1 MNVYPGRQAF
11 DQEGDLPVPIGVP
24 ALSKLAF
31 DGFEL
36 APTWNMLVHRVADAP
51 DDAAALLD
59 LSAIALLQGRPDDRI
74 TLQLEALKLQRVY
87 RQLARRTTAEPLRLL
102 AFMAP
107 GDFKANLPV
116 EFLLTDSSV
125 QLDMLYVMP
134 GEPLPDVIPDHDVAL
149 VAIAE
154 SDEAQPLLR
163 DLAVALHG
171 WSKPVI
177 NAPDRVA
184 RLSRDGTWGLLKSA
198 PGVEFPINVRIGRAR
213 LTDVATGEAAIET
226 VLEGSGFPII
236 ARPLDSHAGEGL
248 EQLADHAAITRYL
261 QERPEENFYI
271 APYIDYRGPDGLF
284 RKYRVALIDGRP
296 YACHMA
302 ISDHWMIYYLNA
314 GMRDDPAKRAEEARF
329 MADFDN
335 AFAVRHA
342 NAMSAVAKL
351 AGLEYLP
358 IDCGETRDGRLL
370 IFESGTNMIVHSMDP
385 PNIFPHKQVQME
397 KVFTAFQT
405 MLRNRSSGDVR
416 TAANGT
422 HKTGISICLHQP
434 DTSFALMSQRQA
446 QETGMEQQHFA
457 DNQVIDK
464 GAREGDRITELVIQ
478 RHEYDC
484 GVCTS
489 AMYLGKSYEET
500 VDLFSKAFEGDW
512 DPNTPITHN
521 FQLLV
526 LLTAGEPSALVARLN
541 PARPAIVATISLR
554 HKDSGHMVYWD
565 GQAVF
570 DPTLGQKIDS
580 FAMMMSTALGFTQRI
595 SDLSV

>member
-1 MNVYPGRQAF
+1 MNFHPGQQAF
-11 DQEGDLPVPIGVP
+11 ADVHDLPVPIGVP
-24 ALSKLAF
+24 TLSKLAF

-36 APTWNMLVHRVADAP
+36 APTWNMLVHRFNGAP

-74 TLQLEALKLQRVY
+74 ALQLEALKLQRVY
-87 RQLARRTTAEPLRLL
+87 RQLATRGASEPLRLL

-116 EFLLTDSSV
+116 EFLLLESNI

-154 SDEAQPLLR
+154 SDQAQPLLR
-163 DLAVALHG
+163 DLTDALRG
-171 WSKPVI
+171 WPKQVV
-177 NAPDRVA
+177 NAPDHVA
-184 RLSRDGTWGLLKSA
+184 RLSRDGTWELLKSV
-198 PGVEFPINVRIGRAR
+198 PGVVFPINVRLNRDR
-213 LTDVATGEAAIET
+213 MMEVAVGEVAVEDI
-226 VLEGSGFPII
+226 LEGSGFPII

-248 EQLADHAAITRYL
+248 EKLDDHTAVTLYL
-261 QERPEENFYI
+261 QERLEENFYI
-271 APYIDYRGPDGLF
+271 APYIDYRGRDGLF
-284 RKYRVALIDGRP
+284 RKYRVALIDGQS

-302 ISDHWMIYYLNA
+302 VSDHWMIHYLNA
-314 GMRDDPAKRAEEARF
+314 GMRDNPAKRAEEARF

-342 NAMSAVAKL
+342 NALTAVAKL

-370 IFESGTNMIVHSMDP
+370 IFESGTNMVVHSMDP
-385 PNIFPHKQVQME
+385 PEIFPHKRAQME

-405 MLRNRSSGDVR
+405 MLRNQSSRDAR
-416 TAANGT
+416 TTAAGAN
-422 HKTGISICLHQP
+422 KTAISIRSHEP
-434 DTSFALMSQRQA
+434 ETSVVSQRKA
-446 QETGMEQQHFA
+446 QEKSRERLDFA
-457 DNQVIDK
+457 GERVT
-464 GAREGDRITELVIQ
+464 DRATSEADRMTELVKQ

-500 VDLFSKAFEGDW
+500 VDLFAKTFEGHW

-526 LLTAGEPSALVARLN
+526 LLKAGEPSALVAQLN
-541 PARPAIVATISLR
+541 PKRPAIVATISLR

-565 GQAVF
+565 GHAVF
-570 DPTLGQKIDS
+570 DPTLGQKIDT
-580 FAMMMSTALGFTQRI
+580 FAMMMSCALGFTQRI
-595 SDLSV
+595 SDLSA